1 MVTLA
6 RRLHEFEAEVGLEDL
21 PETVWD
27 GVTSPGR
34 AMQPRHAGFL
44 TNLYKFDNMTAP
56 KWLAIA
62 VSVMFQSSVRISCVK
77 QNWRQL
83 GSKAA
88 GFPSGS
94 NCEEDGPNTVIFC
107 GQC

>member
-44 TNLYKFDNMTAP
+44 TNLYTFDNMAAT

-62 VSVMFQSSVRISCVK
+62 GFNHVSK
-77 QNWRQL
+77 Q
-83 GSKAA
+83 
-88 GFPSGS
+88 
-94 NCEEDGPNTVIFC
+94 CENLMCKTELETARL
-107 GQC
+107 